1 MAVGSEVAPSTD
13 WTGINWACVEDAVG
27 LGVGGSVGLGV
38 GGSVGLGVGGSV
50 GLGVGQAPPAQAAEL
65 LLLWS
70 EAQRT
75 NSVVTDA
82 GVESELAPA
91 CIRTVVGL
99 VNAASPAHWMWK
111 SDSTA
116 RVTVQLWTAWS
127 VVQTEAMLGA
137 DQASARPA
145 VEAMSVANN
154 PRAATNERMRGVFMV
169 PPASDQFRLPDRRW
183 RSITAR

>member
-1 MAVGSEVAPSTD
+1 MEGPLPALVDGGVAVGADVTPSTTWTGGAVGSDVAPWSD

-27 LGVGGSVGLGV
+27 DGVGGSVGDGV
-38 GGSVGLGVGGSV
+38 GGSVGDGVGGSV
-50 GLGVGQAPPAQAAEL
+50 GDGVGQAPPAHAAEL

-99 VNAASPAHWMWK
+99 VNAASPAH
-111 SDSTA
+111 
-116 RVTVQLWTAWS
+116 
-127 VVQTEAMLGA
+127 
-137 DQASARPA
+137 
-145 VEAMSVANN
+145 
-154 PRAATNERMRGVFMV
+154 
-169 PPASDQFRLPDRRW
+169 
-183 RSITAR
+183 

>member
-1 MAVGSEVAPSTD
+1 MLVDGGVAVGADVAPSTTWTGVAVGSDVAPSTD
-13 WTGINWACVEDAVG
+13 CTGISGTCVGDAVG

-50 GLGVGQAPPAQAAEL
+50 GDGVGQAPPAQAAEL

-99 VNAASPAHWMWK
+99 VNAASPAH
-111 SDSTA
+111 
-116 RVTVQLWTAWS
+116 
-127 VVQTEAMLGA
+127 
-137 DQASARPA
+137 
-145 VEAMSVANN
+145 
-154 PRAATNERMRGVFMV
+154 
-169 PPASDQFRLPDRRW
+169 
-183 RSITAR
+183 

>member
-1 MAVGSEVAPSTD
+1 MLVDGGVAVGADVTPSTTWTGAAVGSDVAPWSD

-27 LGVGGSVGLGV
+27 DGVGGSVGD
-38 GGSVGLGVGGSV
+38 
-50 GLGVGQAPPAQAAEL
+50 GVGQAPPAHAAEL

-99 VNAASPAHWMWK
+99 VNAASPAH
-111 SDSTA
+111 
-116 RVTVQLWTAWS
+116 
-127 VVQTEAMLGA
+127 
-137 DQASARPA
+137 
-145 VEAMSVANN
+145 
-154 PRAATNERMRGVFMV
+154 
-169 PPASDQFRLPDRRW
+169 
-183 RSITAR
+183 